1 MVSTVLAEAPDRKQ
15 VAEIA
20 KRSRADLDNALTAL
34 RDRVDQ
40 EFKRT
45 ERLDSK
51 SRQAFAIAAGFFAL
65 TQAGA
70 FASFGESAVS
80 PDERSWILVAAVA
93 AVAALAF
100 TAIRAQ
106 HAERLRPEE
115 GAHIQSVFD
124 WCLGEGEE
132 RMITAW
138 LIVAHRHVAL
148 KRVTSNN
155 TRANQVEAVVWAA
168 GLTLTLCAAELI
180 LALAV
185 RM

>member
-1 MVSTVLAEAPDRKQ
+1 VVKSVSAEEPNRGQA
-15 VAEIA
+15 AEIA
-20 KRSRADLDNALTAL
+20 TRSSADLDNALTTL

-70 FASFGESAVS
+70 FATFGESAVS
-80 PDERSWILVAAVA
+80 PGERGWILVAAVT

-100 TAIRAQ
+100 TAIRVQ
-106 HAERLRPEE
+106 HAERLRPE
-115 GAHIQSVFD
+115 GGVHIQSVLD
-124 WCLGEGEE
+124 WCLRESEE

-138 LIVAHRHVAL
+138 LILAHRQVAME
-148 KRVTSNN
+148 RVTSNGL
-155 TRANQVEAVVWAA
+155 RAKQVEAVVWAA
-168 GLTLTLCAAELI
+168 GLTLVLCATELI
-180 LALAV
+180 LALGV

>member
-1 MVSTVLAEAPDRKQ
+1 MVSTVPAEGPNRGQA
-15 VAEIA
+15 VEIA
-20 KRSRADLDNALTAL
+20 KRSSADLDNALTAL

-70 FASFGESAVS
+70 FATFGESAVS
-80 PDERSWILVAAVA
+80 PGERSWILVAAVA

-100 TAIRAQ
+100 AAIRVQ
-106 HAERLRPEE
+106 HAERLRPE
-115 GAHIQSVFD
+115 GGVHIQSVFD

-138 LIVAHRHVAL
+138 LILAHHRVARE
-148 KRVTSNN
+148 RVSSNDL
-155 TRANQVEAVVWAA
+155 RAKQVEAVVWAA
-168 GLTLTLCAAELI
+168 GLTLTLCATELI